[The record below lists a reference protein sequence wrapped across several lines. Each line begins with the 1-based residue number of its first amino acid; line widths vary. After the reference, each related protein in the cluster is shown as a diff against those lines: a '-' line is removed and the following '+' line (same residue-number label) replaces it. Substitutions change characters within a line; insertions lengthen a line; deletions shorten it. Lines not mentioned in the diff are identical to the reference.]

1 MPSNPT
7 PFDSRSAPS
16 ETPGTQISERRWRL
30 TGDATQP
37 LTGRSLLPGFWEVG
51 ASIHDEIEGLTEE
64 QLNWTSD
71 RFDWSEWSISR
82 QTSHMAS
89 MLYRWMLLRWG
100 DQLFSEGP
108 GLDKAQITALAA
120 SDTDRALDENIFKS
134 IDDITRALDNGL
146 ALAQGSLD
154 SHTVDQMRS
163 MTIEAEQ
170 GPHWDLMINAHPTGI
185 DRNRETGISVL
196 TMEGT
201 FRHMYFELITHL
213 FNIQRLKG
221 AQGLEAATDLP
232 RVGYYV
238 LDGWDV
244 SEA

>member
-1 MPSNPT
+1 M
-7 PFDSRSAPS
+7 
-16 ETPGTQISERRWRL
+16 

-37 LTGRSLLPGFWEVG
+37 LTGRSLLPGFWDVG
-51 ASIHDEIEGLTEE
+51 ASIHDEIKDLTEE

-71 RFDWSEWSISR
+71 RFEWAAWSISR

-100 DQLFSEGP
+100 DQLFPEGP
-108 GLDKAQITALAA
+108 GLDDSQITALAA
-120 SDTDRALDENIFKS
+120 SDTDRALDENLFKS
-134 IDDITRALDNGL
+134 IDDITHALDNGL
-146 ALAQGSLD
+146 AFAQGSLD

-163 MTIEAEQ
+163 MTIESEQ

-185 DRNRETGISVL
+185 DRNTETGISVL

-213 FNIQRLKG
+213 FNIQRLKR
-221 AQGLEAATDLP
+221 AQGLEATTDLP
-232 RVGYYV
+232 GVGYYV
-238 LDGWDV
+238 LDGWDI

>member
-1 MPSNPT
+1 M
-7 PFDSRSAPS
+7 
-16 ETPGTQISERRWRL
+16 

-37 LTGRSLLPGFWEVG
+37 LTGRSLLPGFWDVG
-51 ASIHDEIEGLTEE
+51 ASIHDEIKDLTEE

-71 RFDWSEWSISR
+71 RFEWAAWSISR

-100 DQLFSEGP
+100 DQLFPEGP
-108 GLDKAQITALAA
+108 GLDDSQITALAA
-120 SDTDRALDENIFKS
+120 SDTDRALDENLFKS

-163 MTIEAEQ
+163 MTIESEQ

-185 DRNRETGISVL
+185 DRNTETGISVL

-201 FRHMYFELITHL
+201 FRHMYFELITHM
-213 FNIQRLKG
+213 FNIQRLKR
-221 AQGLEAATDLP
+221 AQGLEATSDLP
-232 RVGYYV
+232 KVGYYV
-238 LDGWDV
+238 LDGWDI

>member
-1 MPSNPT
+1 M
-7 PFDSRSAPS
+7 
-16 ETPGTQISERRWRL
+16 
-30 TGDATQP
+30 TGDPKQP

-51 ASIHDEIEGLTEE
+51 ASIHNEIIDLTEE
-64 QLNWTSD
+64 ELAWTSD
-71 RFDWSEWSISR
+71 RFEWAEWSISR

-100 DQLFSEGP
+100 EQLFPEGP
-108 GLDKAQITALAA
+108 ELDDSQITALAA

-134 IDDITRALDNGL
+134 IDDITHALDNGL
-146 ALAQGSLD
+146 ELAQKSLD
-154 SHTVDQMRS
+154 SHTVAQMRS
-163 MTIEAEQ
+163 MTIKAEQ
-170 GPHWDLMINAHPTGI
+170 GRHWDLMINAHPTGI
-185 DRNRETGISVL
+185 ERNRETGISIL

-213 FNIQRLKG
+213 FNIQRLKR

-238 LDGWDV
+238 IDGWDV

>member
-1 MPSNPT
+1 M
-7 PFDSRSAPS
+7 
-16 ETPGTQISERRWRL
+16 

-37 LTGRSLLPGFWEVG
+37 ETGRSLLPGFWEVG
-51 ASIHDEIEGLTEE
+51 ASIHTEIEGLTEE
-64 QLNWTSD
+64 QLDWISD
-71 RFDWSEWSISR
+71 EFDWAEWSVRR

-100 DQLFSEGP
+100 DQLFPDGS
-108 GLDKAQITALAA
+108 GLDESQVTALAA
-120 SDTDRALDENIFKS
+120 SETDRALDENLFRD
-134 IDDITRALDNGL
+134 IDDITRALDNAL
-146 ALAQGSLD
+146 ALARAALESY
-154 SHTVDQMRS
+154 TVDQMRN

-185 DRNRETGISVL
+185 DRNTETGISVL

-213 FNIQRLKG
+213 FNIQRLKR
-221 AQGLEAATDLP
+221 AQGLEAVVDLP
-232 RVGYYV
+232 RVGYYT
-238 LDGWDV
+238 LDGWDI